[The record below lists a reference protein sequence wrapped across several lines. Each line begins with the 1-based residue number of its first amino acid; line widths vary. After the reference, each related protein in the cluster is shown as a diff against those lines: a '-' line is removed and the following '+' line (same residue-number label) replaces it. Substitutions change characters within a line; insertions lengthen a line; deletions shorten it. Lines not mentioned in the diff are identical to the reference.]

1 MRSESKESNREVV
14 CGLQLCGVLSGV
26 DRREATWLG
35 IDDKVADE
43 EVKRNPMSS
52 EVKKGKS

>member
-14 CGLQLCGVLSGV
+14 CDLQLCGFLSGV
-26 DRREATWLG
+26 DLCEATWLG